1 VFVSKQQKTGK
12 KKQVGYL
19 KGQIKGG
26 GCCFRYYLATP
37 YYVLA
42 NMADDVG
49 WMSLVVAVDSDDPWA
64 CARLACV

>member
-26 GCCFRYYLATP
+26 GA
-37 YYVLA
+37 VL
-42 NMADDVG
+42 G
-49 WMSLVVAVDSDDPWA
+49 TT
-64 CARLACV
+64 